1 VYLIKVPVHVC
12 TVLYPIHQIQVRYL
26 GRYQSIRPPL
36 TQVQGGLLLGV
47 GDGGRVVRYRTPFS
61 QKIAQVLEE
70 VDQRAFS
77 MQLLKWLQF
86 RVKDPVTYS
95 IMQKYCK
102 KSKFY
107 TSEIPKFHSSTV
119 FMDYV

>member
-1 VYLIKVPVHVC
+1 VLRGRKKYPKSHPPAFDKYLIVFLVYLIKVPVHVC
-12 TVLYPIHQIQVRYL
+12 TVLYTIHQIQVRYL
-26 GRYQSIRPPL
+26 GRYQPIRPPL

-77 MQLLKWLQF
+77 
-86 RVKDPVTYS
+86 
-95 IMQKYCK
+95 I
-102 KSKFY
+102 
-107 TSEIPKFHSSTV
+107 SEHTIC
-119 FMDYV
+119 